1 MYSDYDLV
9 QKFLTDKRFKIV
21 DSYKDAK
28 VIVLSWEYES
38 KEFESWNI
46 DFENT
51 YISFFKKEGALVIK
65 NQIANMINTTLE
77 DKTCMQE
84 TYDLANNLPNFIGCF
99 LDR

>member
-1 MYSDYDLV
+1 M
-9 QKFLTDKRFKIV
+9 
-21 DSYKDAK
+21 
-28 VIVLSWEYES
+28 SWEYES